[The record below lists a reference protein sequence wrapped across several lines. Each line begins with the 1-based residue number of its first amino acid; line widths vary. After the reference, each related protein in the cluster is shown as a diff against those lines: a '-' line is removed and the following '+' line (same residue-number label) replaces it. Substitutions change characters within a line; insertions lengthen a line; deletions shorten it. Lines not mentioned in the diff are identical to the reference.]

1 MAGACPPRL
10 QMSALLM
17 EKEGAGEL
25 AGRAVGFTGRPHVD
39 D

>member
-1 MAGACPPRL
+1 MAGVCPPWSEWSVL
-10 QMSALLM
+10 SM

-25 AGRAVGFTGRPHVD
+25 ASRAVGFTGRPHVD